1 MIIIVLILALVFL
14 TWIGADPI
22 LNRLSNLSLSTR
34 YDVYENTLTMA
45 KDFPLFGTG
54 AGTFQYLY
62 PKYKTLL
69 SQSYY
74 LHTENDYL
82 ELLSDT
88 GLSGFMTVLIGFIL
102 FFKKILT
109 RCWRSENPYVRG
121 ITIGVVCSVVAI
133 LSHSLVDFNLHI
145 PANALFFTIILGLI
159 YNTVNLR
166 SIKLNQTQYSPSP

>member
-1 MIIIVLILALVFL
+1 MIIIVLILALIFS
-14 TWIGADPI
+14 TWIGIGPI

-45 KDFPLFGTG
+45 MDFPLFGTG

-109 RCWRSENPYVRG
+109 RYWRSENPYVRG
-121 ITIGVVCSVVAI
+121 ITIGGVCSVVAI

-166 SIKLNQTQYSPSP
+166 SIKLN